1 MRILITGGAG
11 FVGSHLGNVFIQVL
25 FRTSCNDISN
35 AFKMYRRS
43 VIAGIQSLF
52 AQHFNLT
59 VELPLKSIGRGYRY
73 AVVPKYLDQSEAGRV
88 QIPAA
93 SRETCEAG
101 PASRGI
107 KLLDHYLD
115 KNYRRVAASG
125 DVAIWLAKGETP
137 IVTGPIDRCDAA
149 P

>member
-1 MRILITGGAG
+1 
-11 FVGSHLGNVFIQVL
+11 VL
-25 FRTSCNDISN
+25 FRTSCNNISN

-43 VIAGIQSLF
+43 VIAGIPPLF

-73 AVVPKYLDQSEAGRV
+73 AVVPKYLDQSEAGSV

-115 KNYRRVAASG
+115 KNTGESPRQAMSQFG
-125 DVAIWLAKGETP
+125 SQKGKRQSSP
-137 IVTGPIDRCDAA
+137 ANR
-149 P
+149 

>member
-43 VIAGIQSLF
+43 VIAGIQPLF

-73 AVVPKYLDQSEAGRV
+73 AVVPNTWINRKQGVSKFPPLRGRHARRAQPAG
-88 QIPAA
+88 A
-93 SRETCEAG
+93 SRCLTIILTKITGESPRQAMSQFG
-101 PASRGI
+101 SQKGKRQSSPANR
-107 KLLDHYLD
+107 
-115 KNYRRVAASG
+115 
-125 DVAIWLAKGETP
+125 
-137 IVTGPIDRCDAA
+137 
-149 P
+149 